1 MEIKFFTNSFL
12 DELICDSLSSER
24 QRKNFNIHTKYDDS
38 FQRLFNAIGVD
49 SYIPPHR
56 HSLDPKQECL
66 IAISGLFALIIFN
79 SNGEVSKVNKFG
91 SDLYRKLYSN
101 CGVGV
106 EIPSNVWHTV
116 IALSGSAI
124 LFEIKEGPFDPLL
137 AKEIAPWAPNE
148 GDPNALDYLRFLR
161 ARVSKH

>member
-1 MEIKFFTNSFL
+1 MEIKFFSNSFL
-12 DELICDSLSSER
+12 DGLIRDSLSSVR
-24 QRKNFNIHTKYDDS
+24 QRKNFNIHDKYDDS
-38 FQRLFNAIGVD
+38 CQRLFNVIGLE

-66 IAISGLFALIIFN
+66 IAISGLFALLVFN
-79 SNGEVSKVNKFG
+79 DKGEVSKINKFG
-91 SDLYRKLYSN
+91 SDLYRKLDIN

-116 IALSGSAI
+116 IALSESAV

-137 AKEIAPWAPNE
+137 AKEIAPWALNE

-161 ARVSKH
+161 ARVSTD